1 MKIIG
6 LTGSIAMGK
15 THTARIFAEEGIP
28 VFDADAVVHGFYQ
41 PGGKAVDIVR
51 SLSPGAIVEGGVDR
65 RRLSAAIMQD
75 EELLRR
81 LEQAIHPLVREEQ
94 EQFLERQRRKNAP
107 LVVIDVPLL
116 FETGRE
122 KEFDSIIVVS
132 APPEIQR
139 QRALAR
145 PGMTPEKLDLMLSR
159 QTPDHEKRARADF
172 VVETGGSKELAR
184 SQVKRIVNLLSA
196 SC

>member
-15 THTARIFAEEGIP
+15 THTGRIFAEEGIP
-28 VFDADAVVHGFYQ
+28 VFDSDAVVHALYQ
-41 PGGKAVDIVR
+41 PGSKAVSIVR
-51 SLSPGAIVEGGVDR
+51 TLRPEVVVGGAVDR
-65 RRLSAAIMQD
+65 ERLSAAIIKD
-75 EELLRR
+75 KKLLER
-81 LEQAIHPLVREEQ
+81 LEEAIHPLVREEQ
-94 EQFLERQRRKNAP
+94 AQFVARERRKKTP

-122 KEFDSIIVVS
+122 DEFDSIVVVS

-145 PGMTPEKLDLMLSR
+145 PGMTPEKLDLILSR
-159 QTPDHEKRARADF
+159 QMPDHQKRERADF
-172 VVETGGSKELAR
+172 VVDTGGSDELAR
-184 SQVKRIVNLLSA
+184 SQVKRIVSQLSA
-196 SC
+196 PC

>member
-1 MKIIG
+1 MRIIG

-28 VFDADAVVHGFYQ
+28 VFDADAVVHALYQ
-41 PGGKAVDIVR
+41 PGGRAVNIVR
-51 SLSPGAIVEGGVDR
+51 SLSPEAVIADAVDR
-65 RRLSAAIMQD
+65 NRLSDAIMKD
-75 EELLRR
+75 EGLLKR
-81 LEQAIHPLVREEQ
+81 LEETVHPLVREEQ
-94 EQFLERQRRKNAP
+94 AQFLERERRKKSP
-107 LVVIDVPLL
+107 LVVVDVPLL

-122 KEFDSIIVVS
+122 NEFDSIIVVS

-145 PGMTPEKLDLMLSR
+145 PGMTPEKLELILSR
-159 QTPDHEKRARADF
+159 QIPDHEKRARADF
-172 VVETGGSKELAR
+172 VVDTSGSNEYAR
-184 SQVKRIVNLLSA
+184 SQVKRIVNQLSA

>member
-28 VFDADAVVHGFYQ
+28 VFDADAVVHALYQ
-41 PGGKAVDIVR
+41 PGGKAVNIVR
-51 SLSPGAIVEGGVDR
+51 ALSPEGVVGDAVDR
-65 RRLSAAIMQD
+65 RRLSAAIMKD
-75 EELLRR
+75 EDLLKR
-81 LEQAIHPLVREEQ
+81 LEEAIHPLVREEQ
-94 EQFLERQRRKNAP
+94 AQFLERERRRKSP
-107 LVVIDVPLL
+107 LVVVDVPLL

-122 KEFDSIIVVS
+122 NEFDSIIVVS

-139 QRALAR
+139 LRALAR
-145 PGMTPEKLDLMLSR
+145 PGMTPEKLELILSR
-159 QTPDHEKRARADF
+159 QMPDHEKRARADF
-172 VVETGGSKELAR
+172 VVDTSGSDEFAR
-184 SQVKRIVNLLSA
+184 SQVKRIVNQLSA